1 MPVVRVSGVVWKCS
15 EKGSLVK
22 GLIVMSDE
30 QKVSPRALRE
40 YAKQHAPV
48 LNENFAASVE
58 ALRQRIKEMQEQE
71 KRRAELSKSINM
83 RLLMVRKEIRE
94 LNQMIKEAQP
104 LSGVGKD
111 KFADMFDMTAAERRL
126 FMLEDNIGELPTVA
140 QLPDHDSTDE
150 SESSSSTD
158 TDSPTGSEE
167 SVKEETV
174 PPASQPTPVEPESQ
188 SDNTDSDSN
197 SDTTSDS
204 GSSTS
209 GLPTDPF
216 SDEVKKAFSFNDFW
230 SRNNTE
236 PLDDEEN
243 GKS

>member
-1 MPVVRVSGVVWKCS
+1 
-15 EKGSLVK
+15 
-22 GLIVMSDE
+22 MSDE

-126 FMLEDNIGELPTVA
+126 FMLEDNIGELPTAV
-140 QLPDHDSTDE
+140 QLPDHDSTE
-150 SESSSSTD
+150 EPKSSASTV

-167 SVKEETV
+167 SEKEETV
-174 PPASQPTPVEPESQ
+174 PPAPEPTPVEPDVQ
-188 SDNTDSDSN
+188 SDNADSESA
-197 SDTTSDS
+197 SDATSDS
-204 GSSTS
+204 GLTTS
-209 GLPTDPF
+209 GLTTNPI
-216 SDEVKKAFSFNDFW
+216 SDEVKKTFSFNDFW
-230 SRNNTE
+230 SQHNSDPQDNQ
-236 PLDDEEN
+236 EN
-243 GKS
+243 QNS